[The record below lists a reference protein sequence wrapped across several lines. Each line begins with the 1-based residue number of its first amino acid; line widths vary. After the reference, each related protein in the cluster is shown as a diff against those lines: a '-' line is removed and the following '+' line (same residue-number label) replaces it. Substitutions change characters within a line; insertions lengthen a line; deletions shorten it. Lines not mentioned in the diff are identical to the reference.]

1 MTYLVSDL
9 TVSDLAASLDVM
21 WVLVATALVFF
32 MQAGFALVESGF
44 TRQKNSANII
54 MKNILDF
61 AVASLLYYFVG
72 VKIMYGGADL
82 SATDIMFQTVFAGT
96 AATIISGAVAE
107 RMKFSSYIV
116 VSLLVTVVVYP
127 ISGLF
132 IWGNGFLADAGFIDF
147 AGSTAVH
154 ALGGFVA
161 LGVVLVLG
169 PRLGKYNTDGTSN
182 IIFGHSLTLGALG
195 VFILWF
201 GWFGFNGGST
211 FGITGDNTE
220 LVGHV
225 FATTNIA
232 AASGGLGALIY
243 TWFKDRHASIGATL
257 NGILAGLVGITA
269 GAHVISTT
277 GAIAVGAI
285 AAIIVTIAIDVLD
298 KKFKIDDPVGAISVH
313 GIGGVIG
320 TILVGVFHTTEGVI
334 TGSFDLLIVQT
345 WGTLLI
351 ALIAV
356 SAGFVIAITLK
367 YTVGIR
373 VTANEEIE
381 GLDIHEHKTSS
392 YPNFSIAPEQ
402 KIDY

>member
-1 MTYLVSDL
+1 MNLILAEL
-9 TVSDLAASLDVM
+9 TMAELAASIDVM

-54 MKNILDF
+54 MKNLLDF

-72 VKIMYGGADL
+72 VKLMYPGADM

-116 VSLLVTVVVYP
+116 VSLLVTTVVYP
-127 ISGLF
+127 FSGLL
-132 IWGNGFLADAGFIDF
+132 IWGGGLLAENGFVDF

-169 PRLGKYNTDGTSN
+169 PRIGKYTADGKSN

-211 FGITGDNTE
+211 FGITGENTA

-232 AASGGLGALIY
+232 AGAGALAALIY
-243 TWFKDRHASIGATL
+243 TWIKDCHASIGATL
-257 NGILAGLVGITA
+257 NGVLAGLVGITA
-269 GAHVISTT
+269 GAHVISE
-277 GAIAVGAI
+277 VGAI
-285 AAIIVTIAIDVLD
+285 FVGIISGIIVTIGIDVLD
-298 KKFKIDDPVGAISVH
+298 KKLKIDDPVGAISVH
-313 GIGGVIG
+313 GIGGVVG
-320 TILVGVFHTTEGVI
+320 TILVGVFHTTDGVVA
-334 TGSFDLLIVQT
+334 GKFDLLITQT

-351 ALIAV
+351 AVAALV
-356 SAGFVIAITLK
+356 CGFVIAYALK
-367 YTVGIR
+367 LTVGIR
-373 VTANEEIE
+373 VTEIEETE
-381 GLDIHEHKTSS
+381 GLDIHEHQTSS

-402 KIDY
+402 ITE